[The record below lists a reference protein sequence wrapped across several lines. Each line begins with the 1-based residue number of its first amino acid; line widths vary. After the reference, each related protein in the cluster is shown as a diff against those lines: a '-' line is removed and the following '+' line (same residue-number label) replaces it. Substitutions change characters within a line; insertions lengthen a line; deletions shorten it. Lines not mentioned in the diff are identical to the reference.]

1 MQRNMLGLMKKE
13 IDSLECYPQRFA
25 IIDDDIIKD
34 LNVRRLIV
42 KNYMVFYR
50 INEEKKTVN
59 VDRIIYS
66 ASDWTNK
73 ILP

>member
-1 MQRNMLGLMKKE
+1 MRGLMKKE
-13 IDSLECYPQRFA
+13 IDSLECYPHRFA

-34 LNVRRLIV
+34 LNVRKLIV
-42 KNYMVFYR
+42 KNYIVFYR